1 MFDILRRII
10 YSYILQK
17 YKTDFISNLVG
28 IYYILATR
36 SIIMNCQY
44 IKVKY
49 KKIAITQDSSCI
61 ILL

>member
-17 YKTDFISNLVG
+17 YKTDFIFNLVG
-28 IYYILATR
+28 IYYTR
-36 SIIMNCQY
+36 SIIMNFQY

-49 KKIAITQDSSCI
+49 KKIAITLQDSSCI